1 MELKY
6 GGSGDVFYN
15 KKTYKCDLYI
25 NREYGGILI
34 KISVKGAFASIV
46 ELPMNIDFISCQL
59 STGFKFSLL
68 NCNRKETKGLVSE
81 GRTVFTY
88 NAEYMIEGV
97 GGEIENPIS
106 FYKVL
111 FELSDIIEWG
121 NISGYAIGEKNEIFS
136 NEDCELKI
144 YENKDYYIKY
154 IVKKS
159 MLPIVFSDLLNENIS
174 LRQTGNIEITFK
186 EEKSLNE
193 VMVILLKIKRLIE
206 ISTLSKINIRKISG
220 YNSEYYDIYG
230 DRKYERQI
238 SIISSKINQGN
249 NFEEKNSY
257 TKKWGW
263 IVLPELI
270 ENECFNNFFY
280 KYEKLEPI
288 IELYLQIIE
297 SNEMSN
303 IRAFLNIVQALETYH
318 SRFKAN
324 TLGEYK
330 KRIDE
335 VILKYRPKDFIE
347 NDKKFL
353 MANSYK
359 FITLESRIADLL
371 VADFNIYF
379 DTGDIEHLDF
389 PNIIANTRNY
399 YIHYD
404 ENIKK
409 KSKILTSEELG
420 IYTRALIYILEY
432 YILIELGFSN
442 FENIK
447 KKLNDRW
454 GSISQTL
461 TIRNV
466 SEKNNKNTNG
476 D

>member
-6 GGSGDVFYN
+6 NGSGEIFYN
-15 KKTYKCDLYI
+15 KKSYKCDLYM

-34 KISVKGAFASIV
+34 KISVEGAFASFV
-46 ELPMNIDFISCQL
+46 ELPISFNFLSGQL

-68 NCNRKETKGLVSE
+68 NCKRKETKGLVSE

-88 NAEYMIEGV
+88 SVEYMIEGV
-97 GGEIENPIS
+97 GGELEKPIS
-106 FYKVL
+106 FNKVL
-111 FELSDIIEWG
+111 FELSNIIEWG
-121 NISGYAIGEKNEIFS
+121 NISGYAIGEKDEIIS

-144 YENKDYYIKY
+144 YENDDYTIKY
-154 IVKKS
+154 IVGKS
-159 MLPIVFSDLLNENIS
+159 MLPIVFSDLLHENIS
-174 LRQTGNIEITFK
+174 LKQIGNIEITYK
-186 EEKSLNE
+186 EEKQINE
-193 VMVILLKIKRLIE
+193 FMEILLKIKRLIE

-220 YNSEYYDIYG
+220 YNSEYYNIYG
-230 DRKYERQI
+230 DKKYERQI
-238 SIISSKINQGN
+238 SIISSKIKQEN
-249 NFEEKNSY
+249 NFEDTKYY
-257 TKKWGW
+257 TKRWGW
-263 IVLPELI
+263 IKLPELV
-270 ENECFNNFFY
+270 ENESITKYFY

-303 IRAFLNIVQALETYH
+303 TRAFLNIIQALETYH

-324 TLGEYK
+324 TLEEYK

-335 VILKYRPKDFIE
+335 VILKDRPKDFIE

-379 DTGDIEHLDF
+379 DTGDIKYLDF

-409 KSKILTSEELG
+409 KSKILTNEELG
-420 IYTRALIYILEY
+420 IYIRTLVYMLEY
-432 YILIELGFSN
+432 YILIELGFLN

-454 GSISQTL
+454 GGVSQTL
-461 TIRNV
+461 EIKNL
-466 SEKNNKNTNG
+466 SEDSNKNING
-476 D
+476 E